1 MSELAFNRAI
11 LINHN
16 KTLTYLAIGS
26 LILNIVLTGLVM
38 AQSFK
43 RPMILSDTEG
53 QLAVISMQEYK
64 LKEKMLESFVRMI
77 ANEYLSFSPTSLPT
91 QIDGIRD
98 YLTAS
103 PIESI
108 LDSYTKVKSR
118 IQKGGVFHQ
127 FSIEGIEITKKKSP
141 FIVEVTGMRTIY
153 ANGNY
158 KGEEKVYILEVKR
171 IKQTESN
178 PYGLIVSQIIEKTV
192 PEKEETT
199 EDGQ

>member
-11 LINHN
+11 LMNHN
-16 KTLTYLAIGS
+16 KTLTYLGLGS
-26 LILNIVLTGLVM
+26 LILNIVLTGFLM

-43 RPMILSDTEG
+43 RPMVLSKAGG
-53 QLAVISMQEYK
+53 QMTVVSTQDYK
-64 LKEKMLESFVRMI
+64 LEEKMLESFARMI

-108 LDSYTKVKSR
+108 LDSYNKVKSR

-141 FIVEVTGMRTIY
+141 FIVEVTGTRTIY

-158 KGEEKVYILEVKR
+158 KGEEKVYILEVKQ
-171 IKQTESN
+171 IKQTENN
-178 PYGLIVSQIIEKTV
+178 PYGLIVSQIVEKTI
-192 PEKEETT
+192 PEKEETK
-199 EDGQ
+199 EAS